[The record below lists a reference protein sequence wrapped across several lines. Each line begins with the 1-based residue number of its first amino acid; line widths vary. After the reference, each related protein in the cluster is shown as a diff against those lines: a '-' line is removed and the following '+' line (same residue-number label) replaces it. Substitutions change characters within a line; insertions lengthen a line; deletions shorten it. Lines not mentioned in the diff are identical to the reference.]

1 MNRTDEIIGTR
12 ECASQA
18 YQDNAKDIQALMT
31 RLIEQLNDHAIPP
44 VSWGHVAD
52 LGLVRERLADVVAFL
67 AGGDIE
73 TRDVLMELE
82 EGGPGPVFDMVG
94 YLAD

>member
-1 MNRTDEIIGTR
+1 MNRNTKNPE
-12 ECASQA
+12 AFA
-18 YQDNAKDIQALMT
+18 KYQDHAKDIQALMA
-31 RLIEQLNDHAIPP
+31 RIFEQLNDHATPR
-44 VSWGHVAD
+44 VDWGHVGD

-94 YLAD
+94 YLNEGRK